1 MSAVELKF
9 NGLFEKSDYLKDFE
23 CSNCDKFITDDDI
36 EKSNYILW
44 VSDYANEVKKE
55 QFLSPRLG
63 RNLTYYGVN
72 FWLKGVEHHYCP
84 SD

>member
-1 MSAVELKF
+1 MSAIELKF
-9 NGLFEKSDYLKDFE
+9 EGTFESSNYLKDFE
-23 CSNCDKFITDDDI
+23 CCNCYKSITNSDI
-36 EKSNYILW
+36 EENNYRLW

-55 QFLSPRLG
+55 EFISPRLG

-72 FWLKGVEHHYCP
+72 FWLKGVEHEYCP

>member
-9 NGLFEKSDYLKDFE
+9 EGTLESSSYLKDFE
-23 CSNCDKFITDDDI
+23 CANCDKFITDTDI
-36 EKSNYILW
+36 SENNYRLL

-55 QFLSPRLG
+55 EFLSPRLG

-72 FWLKGVEHHYCP
+72 F
-84 SD
+84 